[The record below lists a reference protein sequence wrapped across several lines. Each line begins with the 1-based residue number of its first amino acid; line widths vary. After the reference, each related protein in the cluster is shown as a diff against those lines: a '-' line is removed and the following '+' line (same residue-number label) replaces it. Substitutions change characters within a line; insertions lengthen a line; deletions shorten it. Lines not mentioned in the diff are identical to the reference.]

1 MTFEKILRSLI
12 WRNLRSLGS
21 HAYIEAEEMAH
32 RPYQLQLPL
41 AEGETL
47 LGIYENVPH
56 TLERALALT
65 TRGLHLHH
73 SNGWQFIAY
82 QQIQAV
88 HFPATKALT
97 EEKVLNLTLTNGESV
112 TLPVEGQPDPTRSC
126 LRDLWVVGHFLER
139 VLETTNDPAR
149 FPQ

>member
-21 HAYIEAEEMAH
+21 HAYIEAEEVTH

-41 AEGETL
+41 TEGETL
-47 LGIYENVPH
+47 LGIYENVPD
-56 TLERALALT
+56 TLKRALALT

-73 SNGWQFIAY
+73 PNGWQFIAY

-112 TLPVEGQPDPTRSC
+112 TLPVEGQPDPNRPR
-126 LRDLWVVGHFLER
+126 LRDLWVVGGFLNR
-139 VLETTNDPAR
+139 VIEAAHDPIR